1 MLRNSP
7 AAAAA
12 HKKTLKSNA
21 DRDPPS
27 RQRDS
32 AVDLSPII
40 EPHKGMMVVAW
51 SLVWVTALFAVGLYL
66 VACGMGLN
74 KVVSYKSDGYSDGTP
89 IGTTLTPPPPLT
101 PSFKRLLV
109 VTFDDNPLL
118 MHSLGLHSTTK
129 GSIASFESLSSVIE
143 SQHSTHGL
151 LFSTDLVPM
160 HGPRD
165 AAVSAMTGVHAR
177 LQESLLRIVLPA
189 FVQDSV
195 LSRIVTTAA
204 ASTENKEEE
213 EQDEQD
219 EQDKNNKD
227 NQDNQDNQ
235 DLPFNTYPAEC
246 LGQSFWESTVFFGG
260 CKATHTVQRV
270 LHLLRTGSFG
280 LLSVHLSLRDLQEQ
294 QSSVLLQQSQKT
306 GIDGFLNTV
315 LPLIDAQTL
324 AVVISPSGSHV
335 LFHSSRLSL
344 DSDSPTVT
352 ADQLAALASQI
363 TRSDDSKTTND
374 DDDRSAKTRDDL
386 HTIDIEDVTP
396 SLAALYGIPIPSS
409 NEGIAIPEL
418 LLRSRVGD
426 SSNARLAAL
435 QAALRDNAEQLRLLA
450 NTTSSISTDDASS
463 NLLALAQAAALNYNP
478 TDHSTIQEMLVQC
491 RLDYSISKSLSAL
504 VQRSYTNTNG
514 GASIVFGAVI
524 LMGATAVTLLQII
537 AHLNQV
543 PRLPDEI
550 ALISVTIGSLSGFF
564 GLLTWALD
572 TVGWAQSIVIDP
584 FHEGMFLGAMLLII
598 TVILLKVK
606 ETLFPDP
613 LAAVPLSSAPK
624 LPFSFLSFNCGVAL
638 ITFAFL
644 VISPFVHLLDI
655 GLSERDAVLYGMQA
669 FALLFFLNAFFVTD
683 LQHRDAL
690 VKTTLL
696 LIVLIRLGLV
706 FDIQTSPLFSSND
719 QINTLVVPTAIA
731 SINFVLAALL
741 AYVVRRTIDSS
752 DNLHSTGAVVGGI
765 LVPFGLF
772 ISAVY
777 WMLETLHI
785 FPGVMA
791 LSIGDTINFV
801 QYWTAKLGFMSTSIT
816 SLYVWGTDPNCVGME
831 VLDNSS
837 NNSSNSGKNL
847 PKSAQVFTPE
857 EAKSKKTAG
866 KTLCFMG
873 IANGI
878 GTSYLSFFLAI
889 YMGLNHLQTSVGSAV
904 LTISV
909 LQICGLIEIYH
920 LWRDKAEVMSWWSS
934 CRSGPS
940 SSTGSA
946 KDTKSGRSVPLRSG
960 ASMTPTKKKTAT
972 TTTTAAAASSTL
984 SDADKERSFALRAV
998 FADPYLTAAFIFVTA
1013 LLTRYIAIA
1022 SSQTPSFALLAQQLP
1037 SEASLGFG
1045 GIKMTRS
1052 NMAKSSLT
1060 LWAETIASCM
1070 VLIWR
1075 VYGPNIIIGSL
1086 TPALFVLWKRPLL
1099 RGGETR
1105 LICELS
1111 FAMAV
1116 KFGLVSGVFL
1126 LGEVF
1131 ALFLAASATTT
1142 TTTPLSPTF
1151 NASSSSS
1158 SGLPVWDIQVQI
1170 FTVRAFGCL
1179 VEGLVAL
1186 ISMVAVLMA
1195 ISGYAGFQ
1203 RKMKRLGVLE

>member
-219 EQDKNNKD
+219 EQTE
-227 NQDNQDNQ
+227 QQ
-235 DLPFNTYPAEC
+235 
-246 LGQSFWESTVFFGG
+246 GQSGQSGQSGSTL
-260 CKATHTVQRV
+260 QYLPSRM
-270 LHLLRTGSFG
+270 LRTELLGIYCSFG

-644 VISPFVHLLDI
+644 VVSPFVHLLDI

-1142 TTTPLSPTF
+1142 PPLLRFHRLSML
-1151 NASSSSS
+1151 
-1158 SGLPVWDIQVQI
+1158 LPRLLLVSLYGI
-1170 FTVRAFGCL
+1170 FKSRSLLYVL
-1179 VEGLVAL
+1179 
-1186 ISMVAVLMA
+1186 SAVL
-1195 ISGYAGFQ
+1195 S
-1203 RKMKRLGVLE
+1203 KVLLL